1 MIMFSFGR
9 MIYESEVELISDS
22 TPKFTSIK
30 YSPTT
35 VKRVESAKY
44 LEEIGSEITSTVI
57 LRNLGRTPARDML
70 VRLRMPTVS
79 NLSMISYQTLQ
90 YKNDVSKLSIS
101 LSKTIT
107 CCILLVREFWLVMG
121 NLSAWSETQTSIP
134 SSYVADKEEKR
145 QNHLLPTCLSD
156 MHPR

>member
-70 VRLRMPTVS
+70 VRLKIPTVS
-79 NLSMISYQTLQ
+79 NLS
-90 YKNDVSKLSIS
+90 SITVF
-101 LSKTIT
+101 K
-107 CCILLVREFWLVMG
+107 
-121 NLSAWSETQTSIP
+121 
-134 SSYVADKEEKR
+134 
-145 QNHLLPTCLSD
+145 CL
-156 MHPR
+156 